1 MNEKE
6 YKDEVID
13 AAFLVMTNK
22 KVQPSNIW
30 VGVDIPKK
38 APDKFKLDVLNSVKD
53 MEAILET
60 QRRVDRWY

>member
-30 VGVDIPKK
+30 VGVDIPKNN
-38 APDKFKLDVLNSVKD
+38 PDKFKLDVLNSVKE
-53 MEAILET
+53 MEAILTT
-60 QRRVDRWY
+60 QNKVDRWY